1 MPYYFCG
8 MPLTIIIVE
17 DDTLLRENISA
28 FLSSIPEYSLGG
40 SYENAEDALA
50 TADFSQCDVLLSDI
64 GLPGVSGIE
73 LIREVKE
80 RFPQVQ
86 CIVLTVFED
95 DDYVFGALK
104 AGATGYLLKGARPT
118 KIVDAIDE
126 IVAGGSPMTG
136 SIARKV
142 MESFHQNNKV
152 QSEVLTERENQMLVY
167 LSQGLRYKEIAH
179 QVDISIETV
188 RTHIRNIYQKLQVQ
202 SRTEALNK
210 LRKG

>member
-17 DDTLLRENISA
+17 DDPLLRENISA

-80 RFPQVQ
+80 RYPQVQ

-118 KIVDAIDE
+118 KILDAIDE

-167 LSQGLRYKEIAH
+167 LSQGLRYKEIAD